1 MPSFDWITRDWDEY
15 VAPNGVVII
24 ELIQFLRRSGNLDE
38 DSDWMDQAC
47 AWGARQSPVIDIGRT
62 QDGVGVLL
70 RKHS

>member
-24 ELIQFLRRSGNLDE
+24 ELIEFLRRSGNLDE
-38 DSDWMDQAC
+38 DSDWENQVRE
-47 AWGARQSPVIDIGRT
+47 WGERQSPVINIGRT
-62 QDGVGVLL
+62 QDGVGILL